1 MSLGT
6 KFCSF
11 SNDPVLGFSL
21 AFGHLG
27 EFFVFSF
34 SSFFFCSSCLC
45 IGVDNALIKGEI
57 VNTRLTS
64 TLVCLFCDE

>member
-27 EFFVFSF
+27 EFFLFSSSSFSF
-34 SSFFFCSSCLC
+34 VQAVRVLVLTMHSSR
-45 IGVDNALIKGEI
+45 G
-57 VNTRLTS
+57 RLRTQG
-64 TLVCLFCDE
+64 

>member
-27 EFFVFSF
+27 EFFVFSSS
-34 SSFFFCSSCLC
+34 SSFYFAQAVRVLVLTMHSSR
-45 IGVDNALIKGEI
+45 G
-57 VNTRLTS
+57 RLRTQG
-64 TLVCLFCDE
+64 